1 MIKKIEIIIN
11 NKMEI
16 NLDLYNIIHLQNG
29 NILLELKKS
38 IEREYNLD
46 LTDTSFYSTCE
57 KNIGKIN
64 IYEPTTLT
72 PKLLKIIMDNGLKIE
87 SWDEFLEKI
96 GWIQENMSATDLSE
110 RYKSY
115 IDFYMEEI
123 EVRIDYFMKNNE
135 SKIESTTL
143 AYLFTKLI
151 AQISGHYTSFGDE
164 FFLLKLINQY
174 FPDIKWDY
182 EQIYI
187 FETRNDIDTECSEQG
202 GQFHELVSR
211 LCKGDKTA
219 FDGKEIEFFQ
229 SSFEKN
235 KMNISQEIFSCIQHD
250 LDNDGVNWK
259 DYEPGS
265 S

>member
-1 MIKKIEIIIN
+1 
-11 NKMEI
+11 MEI
-16 NLDLYNIIHLQNG
+16 NLDLYNIIHLKNG

-38 IEREYNLD
+38 IETEYNLV
-46 LTDTSFYSTCE
+46 LTDTSFYSACE

-72 PKLLKIIMDNGLKIE
+72 LKILKIIIDESIKIE
-87 SWDEFLEKI
+87 SWDELFEKI
-96 GWIQENMSATDLSE
+96 NWIQENISPSELGE

-123 EVRIDYFMKNNE
+123 EVRIDYFVKNSE
-135 SKIESTTL
+135 SKIKNTTL

-151 AQISGHYTSFGDE
+151 AQISGHYTSFGEE
-164 FFLLKLINQY
+164 FFLLKLLHQY

-202 GQFHELVSR
+202 GKFHELVTK
-211 LCKGDKTA
+211 LCKGDKSA
-219 FDGKEIEFFQ
+219 FDGREIEFFP
-229 SSFEKN
+229 SSFERN
-235 KMNISQEIFSCIQHD
+235 KMNISKEIFSSIEHD
-250 LDNDGVNWK
+250 LDNDEINWK
-259 DYEPGS
+259 DYEPDC
-265 S
+265 

>member
-1 MIKKIEIIIN
+1 MKQLKVVPFKIFKGVKKAIET
-11 NKMEI
+11 
-16 NLDLYNIIHLQNG
+16 
-29 NILLELKKS
+29 
-38 IEREYNLD
+38 EYNLV
-46 LTDTSFYSTCE
+46 LTDTSFYSACE

-72 PKLLKIIMDNGLKIE
+72 PILLKIIIEEGTKIE
-87 SWDEFLEKI
+87 SWDELLEKI
-96 GWIQENMSATDLSE
+96 NWIQENMSATELGE
-110 RYKSY
+110 RYNSY
-115 IDFYMEEI
+115 INFYMEEI

-143 AYLFTKLI
+143 AYLFTKII
-151 AQISGHYTSFGDE
+151 AQISGHYTSFGEE

-174 FPDIKWDY
+174 FPDIRWDY

-187 FETRNDIDTECSEQG
+187 FETRNDIDTECSEHG
-202 GQFHELVSR
+202 GKFHELVTR

-250 LDNDGVNWK
+250 LDNDGINWK
-259 DYEPGS
+259 DYDPRS

>member
-1 MIKKIEIIIN
+1 
-11 NKMEI
+11 MEI

-38 IEREYNLD
+38 IETEYNLV
-46 LTDTSFYSTCE
+46 LTDTSFYSACE
-57 KNIGKIN
+57 KSIGKIN

-72 PKLLKIIMDNGLKIE
+72 PKLLKIIMKEGTKIE
-87 SWDEFLEKI
+87 SCDELLEKI
-96 GWIQENMSATDLSE
+96 NLIQENISATELDE

-123 EVRIDYFMKNNE
+123 EVRIDYFVKNNE

-151 AQISGHYTSFGDE
+151 AQISGHYRSFGEE
-164 FFLLKLINQY
+164 FFLLKLLTQY

-202 GQFHELVSR
+202 GRFHELVTR

-219 FDGKEIEFFQ
+219 FDGKEIEFFP
-229 SSFEKN
+229 SSFERN
-235 KMNISQEIFSCIQHD
+235 KMSISQEIFSCIQHN

>member
-1 MIKKIEIIIN
+1 
-11 NKMEI
+11 MEI
-16 NLDLYNIIHLQNG
+16 NLDLYNIIHLRNG
-29 NILLELKKS
+29 NILLELKKA
-38 IEREYNLD
+38 IETEYNLV
-46 LTDTSFYSTCE
+46 LTDTSFYSACE

-72 PKLLKIIMDNGLKIE
+72 PKLLKIIMDEGAKIE

-96 GWIQENMSATDLSE
+96 GWIQENMSTTELGE

-135 SKIESTTL
+135 SKIKSTTL

-151 AQISGHYTSFGDE
+151 AQISGHYTSFGEE

-174 FPDIKWDY
+174 FPDIEWDY

-202 GQFHELVSR
+202 GRFHELVTR

-219 FDGKEIEFFQ
+219 FDGMEIEFFL
-229 SSFEKN
+229 SSFEIN
-235 KMNISQEIFSCIQHD
+235 KMNISKEIFSCIQHN

>member
-1 MIKKIEIIIN
+1 
-11 NKMEI
+11 MEI

-29 NILLELKKS
+29 NILLELKKA
-38 IEREYNLD
+38 IETEYNLV
-46 LTDTSFYSTCE
+46 LTDVSFYNACN

-72 PKLLKIIMDNGLKIE
+72 PKLLKIIMDEGTKIE
-87 SWDEFLEKI
+87 SCDKLLEKI
-96 GWIQENMSATDLSE
+96 NWIQENMSATELGE

-115 IDFYMEEI
+115 IDFYLEDI
-123 EVRIDYFMKNNE
+123 EVRIEFFKSEIKN
-135 SKIESTTL
+135 TTL

-151 AQISGHYTSFGDE
+151 AQISGHYTSFGEE

-174 FPDIKWDY
+174 FPDMKLDY

-202 GQFHELVSR
+202 GKFHELVTK
-211 LCKGDKTA
+211 LCKGDNTA
-219 FDGKEIEFFQ
+219 FEGNEIEFFP
-229 SSFEKN
+229 SSFERN
-235 KMNISQEIFSCIQHD
+235 KMNISQEIFSCIEHD
-250 LDNDGVNWK
+250 LDNDGINWK
-259 DYEPGS
+259 DYEPAS

>member
-1 MIKKIEIIIN
+1 
-11 NKMEI
+11 MEI
-16 NLDLYNIIHLQNG
+16 NLDLYNIIHLKNG

-38 IEREYNLD
+38 IETEYNLV
-46 LTDTSFYSTCE
+46 LTDTSFYSACE

-72 PKLLKIIMDNGLKIE
+72 PKILKIIIDEGIKIE
-87 SWDEFLEKI
+87 SWDELFEKI
-96 GWIQENMSATDLSE
+96 NWIQENISVSELGE

-123 EVRIDYFMKNNE
+123 EVRIDYFVKNSE
-135 SKIESTTL
+135 SKIKNTTL
-143 AYLFTKLI
+143 AYLFTKLV
-151 AQISGHYTSFGDE
+151 AQISGHYTSFGEE
-164 FFLLKLINQY
+164 FFLLKLLHQY

-202 GQFHELVSR
+202 GKFHELVTK
-211 LCKGDKTA
+211 LCKGDKSA
-219 FDGKEIEFFQ
+219 FDGREIEFFP
-229 SSFEKN
+229 SSFERN
-235 KMNISQEIFSCIQHD
+235 KMNISKEIFSFIQHN
-250 LDNDGVNWK
+250 LDNDEINWK
-259 DYEPGS
+259 DYEPRS

>member
-1 MIKKIEIIIN
+1 
-11 NKMEI
+11 MEI
-16 NLDLYNIIHLQNG
+16 NFNLYNIIHLQNG
-29 NILLELKKS
+29 NILLELKKAF
-38 IEREYNLD
+38 EKEYNLI
-46 LTDTSFYSTCE
+46 LTDTSFYSACE

-72 PKLLKIIMDNGLKIE
+72 PKLLRIIIDECSKIE
-87 SWDEFLEKI
+87 SWNELLEKI
-96 GWIQENMSATDLSE
+96 NWIQENMSATELGE
-110 RYKSY
+110 RYNSY

-135 SKIESTTL
+135 SKIKSTTL

-151 AQISGHYTSFGDE
+151 AQISGHYTSFGEE

-174 FPDIKWDY
+174 FPDIRWDY

-187 FETRNDIDTECSEQG
+187 FETRNDIDTECSEHG
-202 GQFHELVSR
+202 GKFHELVTR

-219 FDGKEIEFFQ
+219 FDGKEIEFFL

-250 LDNDGVNWK
+250 LDNDGINWK
-259 DYEPGS
+259 DYDPRS

>member
-1 MIKKIEIIIN
+1 
-11 NKMEI
+11 MEI
-16 NLDLYNIIHLQNG
+16 NINLYNIIHLQNG
-29 NILLELKKS
+29 NILLEFKKA
-38 IEREYNLD
+38 IETEYNLD
-46 LTDTSFYSTCE
+46 FTDNSFYSVCE

-72 PKLLKIIMDNGLKIE
+72 PILLKIIIEEGIKIE
-87 SWDEFLEKI
+87 SWDELLEKI
-96 GWIQENMSATDLSE
+96 KWIQENMSATELGE
-110 RYKSY
+110 RYKAY

-123 EVRIDYFMKNNE
+123 EVRIDIFKSE
-135 SKIESTTL
+135 IKSTTL
-143 AYLFTKLI
+143 AYLFTKII
-151 AQISGHYTSFGDE
+151 AQISGHYTSFGEE

-174 FPDIKWDY
+174 FPDIRWDY

-202 GQFHELVSR
+202 GKFHELVTR

-229 SSFEKN
+229 SSFERN

-259 DYEPGS
+259 DYGPRS

>member
-1 MIKKIEIIIN
+1 
-11 NKMEI
+11 MEI

-29 NILLELKKS
+29 NILLELKKA

-46 LTDTSFYSTCE
+46 LTDTSFYSACE

-87 SWDEFLEKI
+87 SWDELLEKI
-96 GWIQENMSATDLSE
+96 NWIQENMSDSELGE

-123 EVRIDYFMKNNE
+123 EVRIDYFVKNSE
-135 SKIESTTL
+135 SKIKNKTL
-143 AYLFTKLI
+143 AYLFTKII
-151 AQISGHYTSFGDE
+151 AQISGHYRSFGEE
-164 FFLLKLINQY
+164 FFLLKLLNQY

-187 FETRNDIDTECSEQG
+187 FETWNDIDTECSEQG
-202 GQFHELVSR
+202 GRFHELVTR
-211 LCKGDKTA
+211 LCRDDKTA
-219 FDGKEIEFFQ
+219 FEGNEIEFFP
-229 SSFEKN
+229 SSFERN
-235 KMNISQEIFSCIQHD
+235 KMNISQEIFSYIKHD
-250 LDNDGVNWK
+250 LDIDGANWK
-259 DYEPGS
+259 DYEPTCS
-265 S
+265 

>member
-1 MIKKIEIIIN
+1 
-11 NKMEI
+11 MEI
-16 NLDLYNIIHLQNG
+16 NFNLYNIIHLQNG
-29 NILLELKKS
+29 NILLELKKAV
-38 IEREYNLD
+38 EKEYNLI
-46 LTDTSFYSTCE
+46 LTDTSFYSACE

-72 PKLLKIIMDNGLKIE
+72 PKLLKIIMDEGAKIE
-87 SWDEFLEKI
+87 SWNELLEKI
-96 GWIQENMSATDLSE
+96 NWIQENMSATELGE
-110 RYKSY
+110 RYNSY

-135 SKIESTTL
+135 SKIKSTTL
-143 AYLFTKLI
+143 VYLFTKLI
-151 AQISGHYTSFGDE
+151 AQISGHYTSFGEE

-174 FPDIKWDY
+174 FPDIRWDY

-187 FETRNDIDTECSEQG
+187 FETRNDIDTECSEHG
-202 GQFHELVSR
+202 GKFHELVTR

-219 FDGKEIEFFQ
+219 FDGKEIEFFP

-235 KMNISQEIFSCIQHD
+235 KMNISQEIFSYIQHD
-250 LDNDGVNWK
+250 LDNDGINWK
-259 DYEPGS
+259 DYDPRS